1 MSSPKCCFSTTYQ
14 CGEMSDIADDFR
26 ALPILDPEYE
36 QYYKSSVRSFQAHRV
51 LDMQRRLRTWFLVAI
66 SWIVLAGSLA
76 AAVVLILPL
85 KTTVPLF
92 LVIREDG
99 TVDTGISLADLGA
112 DQAQKVIRASVWRYV
127 EERESYSFADAKHRY
142 DLISLMSNENVRRD
156 YQSWF
161 VSSPDSPQ
169 KVFGKNGQVSVQEIS
184 MSPVRDGVFLVRFWR
199 YSHLYG
205 EKDRKTSASATVEF
219 ELLNDAPAS
228 LVLDD
233 PAAISV
239 VRYQVEENSP

>member
-1 MSSPKCCFSTTYQ
+1 
-14 CGEMSDIADDFR
+14 MSDIVGDFR
-26 ALPILDPEYE
+26 ALPILDPERE
-36 QYYKSSVRSFQAHRV
+36 QYHKSVRSFQAHRV
-51 LDMQRRLRTWFLVAI
+51 IDTQRRLRTWFWMAI
-66 SWIVLAGSLA
+66 GAFVLAGSLA
-76 AAVVLILPL
+76 GAVVLLLPL

-99 TVDTGISLADLGA
+99 TVDTGISLGDLGA
-112 DQAQKVIRASVWRYV
+112 NQAQKVIRASVWRYV
-127 EERESYSFADAKHRY
+127 EERESYTFSDAKHRY

-161 VSSPDSPQ
+161 VNSADSPQ

-205 EKDRKTSASATVEF
+205 EKDRKSSATATVEY
-219 ELLNDAPAS
+219 ELLNAAPAS
-228 LVLDD
+228 LVLED
-233 PAAISV
+233 PAALIV
-239 VRYQVEENSP
+239 VRYQLEENTAQ

>member
-1 MSSPKCCFSTTYQ
+1 MN
-14 CGEMSDIADDFR
+14 DIAGDFS
-26 ALPILDPEYE
+26 ALPILDADRE
-36 QYYKSSVRSFQAHRV
+36 QYHKGVRSFQSHRV
-51 LDMQRRLRTWFLVAI
+51 IDTQRRLRTWFWVSIAEFVLVA
-66 SWIVLAGSLA
+66 ALA
-76 AAVVLILPL
+76 ASVIALLPL

-99 TVDTGISLADLGA
+99 TVDTGISLADLGV

-127 EERESYSFADAKHRY
+127 EERESYSFSDAKHRY

-161 VSSPDSPQ
+161 VNSADSPQ

-199 YSHLYG
+199 SSHLYG
-205 EKDRKTSASATVEF
+205 EKDRKTSATATVEF
-219 ELLNDAPAS
+219 ELMNDAPAS
-228 LVLDD
+228 LVLED

-239 VRYQVEENSP
+239 VRYNVEENTAQ

>member
-1 MSSPKCCFSTTYQ
+1 MQ
-14 CGEMSDIADDFR
+14 LILGVGGVVEMSDAAGDFS
-26 ALPILDPEYE
+26 ALPILDPERE
-36 QYYKSSVRSFQAHRV
+36 QYHKTVRSFQAHRV
-51 LDMQRRLRTWFLVAI
+51 RDMERRARIWFWITIGLSALV
-66 SWIVLAGSLA
+66 GSLA
-76 AAVVLILPL
+76 ANLLFILPL

-127 EERESYSFADAKHRY
+127 EERESYSFSEAKHRY

-161 VSSPDSPQ
+161 VNSADSPQ

-199 YSHLYG
+199 FSHLYG
-205 EKDRKTSASATVEF
+205 EKDRKTSATATVEY
-219 ELLNDAPAS
+219 ELLNEAPAS
-228 LVLDD
+228 LVLED
-233 PAAISV
+233 PAALSV
-239 VRYQVEENSP
+239 VRYQLEDNTAQ

>member
-1 MSSPKCCFSTTYQ
+1 
-14 CGEMSDIADDFR
+14 MSDVGDFS
-26 ALPILDPEYE
+26 ALPILDPDREEYH
-36 QYYKSSVRSFQAHRV
+36 KMVRSFQAHRV
-51 LDMQRRLRTWFLVAI
+51 IDTQRRLRTWFWIAIALLVLYG
-66 SWIVLAGSLA
+66 SLAGSL
-76 AAVVLILPL
+76 LFILPL

-99 TVDTGISLADLGA
+99 TVDTGISLSDLGA

-142 DLISLMSNENVRRD
+142 DLVSLMSNENVRRD

-161 VSSPDSPQ
+161 VNSADSPQ

-199 YSHLYG
+199 NAHLYG
-205 EKDRKTSASATVEF
+205 EKDRKTSATVTVEY
-219 ELLNDAPAS
+219 ELLNEAPAS
-228 LVLDD
+228 LVLED
-233 PAAISV
+233 PAALSV
-239 VRYQVEENSP
+239 VRYNVEENSAQ